1 MLRRVIWLFLPVL
14 AACSMTDPGQRVTAV
29 LSAQAA
35 RLAQI
40 VAFVDRRGDA
50 VDGARIAVDMPL
62 ADAPLDQNWREA
74 TANLYMTRQGP
85 VGGAADFLVPMNAAR
100 TTEITLNSLAHKDID
115 ATLVCNGKAR
125 LKGAALK
132 STTLRPGQEV
142 GFRIAARSHDKV
154 VLAWSS
160 AVTECNLTWGEGAM
174 ITLKREDLA
183 RPDLA
188 RLDQTE
194 DTCRAPDPA
203 RMDALQSA
211 FYADRWLSQTC
222 AQTTGPV
229 RLLSQPLRALN
240 ARVEA
245 LTGRMVSEAALRA
258 GNPDMA
264 LDFSRAPKLDMIY
277 VSYLL
282 MRADFSG
289 YLVKRM
295 LAWHAARGT
304 IVRILLTDK
313 LMLDQDRALFEEL
326 AADYPSVQIQYFT
339 WTRPGLKNPAELI
352 DTLQRAHHIKVFAT
366 LSSEPG
372 RSRFIVGGRNIWDG
386 FFFDHPIDLSA
397 YPNLRT
403 YDENGAQGLMYYSIY
418 ADFEIEMRRD
428 QSVRN
433 FMAQLSTFWHRDQ
446 RRQVARPMAVTT
458 DVGGAPRN
466 GVTRHFLSLP
476 WADNQ
481 AQEQYFAELFD
492 AAETEITIVT
502 PFMYPTPKIVN
513 AMLRARA
520 RGVRVVVV
528 ARINSTDPS
537 GSFITAMNHGFVK
550 RWAGEFEV
558 YDYVPG
564 RRMMHTKLI
573 LIDGRLSVV
582 TSSNMN
588 RRSFLHDTENG
599 LVFLDRSVTRKLE
612 ALVDRYLATANRLEP
627 GGELPPFDRVMNEL
641 TDIWQYF

>member
-1 MLRRVIWLFLPVL
+1 MLRRAIWLILPVL
-14 AACSMTDPGQRVTAV
+14 TACGMTDPGQRVTEV
-29 LSAQAA
+29 LSAQTA

-40 VAFVDRRGDA
+40 VAFIDRRGEA
-50 VDGARIAVDMPL
+50 VDGARIASG
-62 ADAPLDQNWREA
+62 APGTGVMLDQNWREA
-74 TANLYMTRQGP
+74 TANLYMSEQGP
-85 VGGAADFLVPMNAAR
+85 AGGSAEFYVPMTAAR
-100 TTEITLNSLAHKDID
+100 STEITLNSLAQRAID

-125 LKGAALK
+125 LKGAGAR
-132 STTLRPGQEV
+132 SMTLAPGQEK
-142 GFRIAARSHDKV
+142 GFRIAAGSHDRV

-160 AVTECNLTWGEGAM
+160 AVTECSLKWGEGQT
-174 ITLKREDLA
+174 ITLLREDLA
-183 RPDLA
+183 RPGLA

-194 DTCRAPDPA
+194 DSCRAPDPA
-203 RMDALQSA
+203 RMDALQAA

-229 RLLSQPLRALN
+229 RLLPQPLDALN
-240 ARVEA
+240 ARIEA
-245 LTGRMVSEAALRA
+245 LTGRRISESALLA

-264 LDFSRAPKLDMIY
+264 LDFSRAPKLDLVY

-289 YLVKRM
+289 YLMKRM

-304 IVRILLTDK
+304 VVRILLTDK
-313 LMLDQDRALFEEL
+313 LMLDQDRALFEGL
-326 AADYPSVQIQYFT
+326 AAAFPSVQIQYFE

-352 DTLQRAHHIKVFAT
+352 DTLQRTHHIKVFAT
-366 LSSEPG
+366 LSPQPG

-386 FFFDHPIDLSA
+386 FFFDHPIDLTA

-403 YDENGAQGLMYYSIY
+403 YDENGVQGLMYYSIY
-418 ADFEIEMRRD
+418 ADFEIELRRD
-428 QSVRN
+428 RIVRN
-433 FMAQLSTFWHRDQ
+433 FMAHLSTFWHRDQ

-458 DVGGAPRN
+458 EVGGAPRD

-492 AAETEITIVT
+492 AAEKEITIVT
-502 PFMYPTPKIVN
+502 PFMYPTPTIIN

-520 RGVRVVVV
+520 RGVRVRVV

-537 GSFITAMNHGFVK
+537 GTFITAMNHGFVK

-573 LIDGRLSVV
+573 LVDGRLSVV

-599 LVFLDRSVTRKLE
+599 LVFLDRSVTAKLE
-612 ALVDRYLATANRLEP
+612 ALVDTYLATANRLEP